1 MRTQY
6 VVSYDP
12 TNKAHDGSTR
22 AIKVSVADAGREKR
36 IALTRT
42 ARTALREGATVNP
55 VRTPVKPGNA
65 NTGRQPVTNGTRK
78 PPQ

>member
-1 MRTQY
+1 
-6 VVSYDP
+6 
-12 TNKAHDGSTR
+12 
-22 AIKVSVADAGREKR
+22 VADEGREKR

-42 ARTALREGATVNP
+42 ARSALREGATVNP
-55 VRTPVKPGNA
+55 VRTPVKPSNA